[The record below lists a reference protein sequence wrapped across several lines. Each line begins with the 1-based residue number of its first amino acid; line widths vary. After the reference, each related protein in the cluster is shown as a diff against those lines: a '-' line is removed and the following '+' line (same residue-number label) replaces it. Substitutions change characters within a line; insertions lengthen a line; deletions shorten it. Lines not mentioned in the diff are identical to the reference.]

1 MTTTNTKAAQFINF
15 FPGSTQ
21 DERSITIDA
30 QAGYAIEDLEG
41 FVKSVIAGCTSSCHI
56 AADGEDGELASH
68 IAALEDGA
76 LLADWFGRD
85 EHPANQS
92 AVEEV
97 HAELIR
103 YRDQRGLTITLTNV
117 RDHLGSWAVESDYAE
132 FEELAL
138 AKLRAEWP
146 YAAVKLGSSHRLV
159 TVDHEELRI
168 QEGIAAEATQLLEK
182 LW

>member
-41 FVKSVIAGCTSSCHI
+41 FVKSVIAGCTSSCYI
-56 AADGEDGELASH
+56 AADGEDGDLASL

-76 LLADWFGRD
+76 LLAEWFGGESED
-85 EHPANQS
+85 ETE

-97 HAELIR
+97 HA
-103 YRDQRGLTITLTNV
+103 
-117 RDHLGSWAVESDYAE
+117 
-132 FEELAL
+132 AL
-138 AKLRAEWP
+138 
-146 YAAVKLGSSHRLV
+146 
-159 TVDHEELRI
+159 VDHKRSLN
-168 QEGIAAEATQLLEK
+168 A
-182 LW
+182 